1 MPTAWLIKL
10 SGDAG
15 DLRELQE
22 NFSVPECSVVVQD
35 HIYYLTSTRFNS
47 LINTNEVLKEAENL
61 LGMIKGLAKLKLAN
75 WWEVEIARGQED
87 VHKKLFVDS

>member
-15 DLRELQE
+15 DLQELRD
-22 NFSVPECSVVVQD
+22 NFSFPECSVVVQD

-47 LINTNEVLKEAENL
+47 FINANDVMKEAENL
-61 LGMIKGLAKLKLAN
+61 LRVINGLAKLKIAN
-75 WWEVEIARGQED
+75 WWEIDIARGQKD
-87 VHKKLFVDS
+87 VHKKLSVDS

>member
-22 NFSVPECSVVVQD
+22 NFSFPECSVVVQD
-35 HIYYLTSTRFNS
+35 DIYYLTSTRFNS
-47 LINTNEVLKEAENL
+47 FINTNEVVKEAENL
-61 LGMIKGLAKLKLAN
+61 LRMIKGLAKLKLAN
-75 WWEVEIARGQED
+75 WWEVEIARGQKD
-87 VHKKLFVDS
+87 VHKKIFVDR